1 MAVRRKQHGRGSTS
15 VCPARSYLLIS
26 IVLGCWTISA
36 NGSMEEMMI
45 APIEVIEEWGCQD
58 TEVRL
63 TCGNLESKIAI
74 LEAKFTPRC
83 RRSRTAGCV
92 HLNEYS
98 ITHPYAAQQVDKLIL
113 EETEAGRRFLATMRR
128 NHEKEL
134 EEAAAA
140 APPGSPLV
148 AGGAPAAA
156 AATSRYDGQ
165 STGGLV
171 AARSIKD
178 KRSSLRATLEHLMVR
193 YLRRLTSGDDED
205 GQDGDETGGYEAY
218 ARYRRQLPPA
228 SGEATGAAATA
239 TGSTPQPSETDGF
252 SNSMEITLLTND
264 TDTNLTVDAWRQE
277 EEAPGP
283 PAADLT
289 LPGDGSTREDLPEVD
304 ERYDGYTGSGSTVSG
319 AGGNGHRGDSGA
331 SVVLGSG
338 VGKGGRGDNVAGG
351 GGEIVSAVSDE
362 SDDDDDDNAEHNQS
376 DADADAVER
385 LVGDSVDDAGGQHQ
399 ASSSPLRQAGSPGKR
414 DPGRVR
420 RPRDCS
426 SVRKRVSQLDRFELE
441 RSMRNG
447 SFREY
452 NIRDALNYR
461 CSGKNHCSFI
471 FAQDHPFAVVW
482 KEGTVRIKYI
492 CMDDYR
498 VSKYC
503 GEHLI
508 VRNEIRWEPLDDDY
522 ESSESDANDASTDT
536 PTTLEPIQRT
546 GPSMLDTLMPSR
558 TSSDPPEPQ
567 QVAFVSF
574 EDSVVHD
581 SVAHG
586 FAVTDGRQRDRRL
599 TREDEPRAEAL
610 HAATVHSFHNLK
622 ILKPIEEPASVN
634 DTDDRALELEAARNR
649 NRQRQKVFSQD
660 FRVLKILPSNL
671 DVVEDIKQIGN
682 EYYFKKDVEVLVD
695 DNENAIVEHTD
706 AERDRSAEAA
716 NGRQGVNYTATTSD
730 GSEMTETLDIVVL
743 PAPTKDIEIYEN
755 EVLPESESQSPD
767 DLSVIGLITPTRL
780 TPSISYTS
788 SMATV
793 SVELLSHPVTDSPP
807 ADPSS
812 ANPIVVDTTLGH
824 WDEDRLVLPE
834 LEDSSELLSGQAKPN
849 RTTNDDQDKFRF
861 DNGTFRNI
869 QETVRK
875 ELDESWDPIPSPENY
890 DEDADDDEEDDEY
903 ESHPF
908 GKGSMK
914 FHKKYTSVQRTL
926 LKRPLRQGFLMT
938 PGYPKYYIGDSVC
951 QWTLYAGLH
960 QRIKLTVLDLA
971 LRHDDECRDYLHVVD
986 LNTNHTL
993 FHSCTESTRPI
1004 EIVSIQ
1010 ERLEV
1015 SVRTTTK
1022 VIYPKRGVLLHYT
1035 ALGCEAPSPTPG
1047 RMKLVRRTEQKAK
1060 YVCDPL
1066 HVFPDTGESSREL
1079 ICTAKH
1085 AWNRALP
1092 PCVEKRT
1099 TEGSGLVSH
1108 YEQKRRFGEIDRMS
1122 DNQADTVYDI
1132 LIPSFV
1138 IAALFIV
1145 NGIVFAVIM
1154 RYRNKRKQRLDLESK
1169 ELAEL

>member
-1 MAVRRKQHGRGSTS
+1 MRSAEKNMLTALDGAMRIGGIGRKHGPCRHLFFIYELLSGTRAHTGPEY
-15 VCPARSYLLIS
+15 VPARSLQLL
-26 IVLGCWTISA
+26 LGIIDRVMESALATFLVAELSVPKVSFPVRSLQDLQSHPEYTVCVPLRLQYAHHIANLRSLGYRMNVDQECDRLIA
-36 NGSMEEMMI
+36 NG
-45 APIEVIEEWGCQD
+45 A
-58 TEVRL
+58 
-63 TCGNLESKIAI
+63 N
-74 LEAKFTPRC
+74 
-83 RRSRTAGCV
+83 
-92 HLNEYS
+92 
-98 ITHPYAAQQVDKLIL
+98 
-113 EETEAGRRFLATMRR
+113 
-128 NHEKEL
+128 
-134 EEAAAA
+134 
-140 APPGSPLV
+140 
-148 AGGAPAAA
+148 
-156 AATSRYDGQ
+156 
-165 STGGLV
+165 
-171 AARSIKD
+171 
-178 KRSSLRATLEHLMVR
+178 ATLLAEYLCAVNR
-193 YLRRLTSGDDED
+193 NIVVLASEIILRRLFADAEYTSNMCKLIAV
-205 GQDGDETGGYEAY
+205 QKKV
-218 ARYRRQLPPA
+218 
-228 SGEATGAAATA
+228 
-239 TGSTPQPSETDGF
+239 
-252 SNSMEITLLTND
+252 LTNWI
-264 TDTNLTVDAWRQE
+264 AI
-277 EEAPGP
+277 PF
-283 PAADLT
+283 
-289 LPGDGSTREDLPEVD
+289 
-304 ERYDGYTGSGSTVSG
+304 G
-319 AGGNGHRGDSGA
+319 AQFRH
-331 SVVLGSG
+331 
-338 VGKGGRGDNVAGG
+338 
-351 GGEIVSAVSDE
+351 
-362 SDDDDDDNAEHNQS
+362 AEPIKQ
-376 DADADAVER
+376 
-385 LVGDSVDDAGGQHQ
+385 
-399 ASSSPLRQAGSPGKR
+399 
-414 DPGRVR
+414 
-420 RPRDCS
+420 
-426 SVRKRVSQLDRFELE
+426 F
-441 RSMRNG
+441 
-447 SFREY
+447 
-452 NIRDALNYR
+452 

-492 CMDDYR
+492 CMDGESLVSKQFLVKLLLLLLLMLMLLPMVNIFIRFRIYYR

-546 GPSMLDTLMPSR
+546 GPSMLDTLTPSR

-567 QVAFVSF
+567 QVAFVSI

-861 DNGTFRNI
+861 DNGTFRSI

-1154 RYRNKRKQRLDLESK
+1154 RYRNKRKQRLDLETF
-1169 ELAEL
+1169 

>member
-1 MAVRRKQHGRGSTS
+1 MAAVPKKQHGAGSHQQPSAIST
-15 VCPARSYLLIS
+15 ARSCMLLS
-26 IVLGCWTISA
+26 IVLGCWTISV

-83 RRSRTAGCV
+83 RPGRTGGCV

-98 ITHPYAAQQVDKLIL
+98 ITHPYAAQKVDKLIL

-140 APPGSPLV
+140 AAPPGSPLV
-148 AGGAPAAA
+148 AGAPAAA
-156 AATSRYDGQ
+156 AATSRYDGHG

-193 YLRRLTSGDDED
+193 YLRRLTSGDDEE
-205 GQDGDETGGYEAY
+205 QDGDEPGGYEAH
-218 ARYRRQLPPA
+218 ARYRRQLPSA
-228 SGEATGAAATA
+228 SGEPSAVSAAAT
-239 TGSTPQPSETDGF
+239 TGSSPQPSETDGF

-264 TDTNLTVDAWRQE
+264 TDTNLTVDAWRQVV
-277 EEAPGP
+277 AP
-283 PAADLT
+283 ASDLT
-289 LPGDGSTREDLPEVD
+289 LPTGGAGDGEEMQEVD
-304 ERYDGYTGSGSTVSG
+304 ERYGGYTGSGSTVSG
-319 AGGNGHRGDSGA
+319 ADGNGLPSDGEGF
-331 SVVLGSG
+331 VL
-338 VGKGGRGDNVAGG
+338 GRGDNGGRGGGGG
-351 GGEIVSAVSDE
+351 GGEIVSAVG
-362 SDDDDDDNAEHNQS
+362 DDDTEHNQS
-376 DADADAVER
+376 DADAVLER
-385 LVGDSVDDAGGQHQ
+385 VGDSVDDAGGGGDR
-399 ASSSPLRQAGSPGKR
+399 SSSPLRQAGSPGR
-414 DPGRVR
+414 ARG
-420 RPRDCS
+420 PRDCT

-508 VRNEIRWEPLDDDY
+508 VRNEIRWGPLDDDY
-522 ESSESDANDASTDT
+522 DSSETDTNDAISEVPPT
-536 PTTLEPIQRT
+536 PEPLQRT
-546 GPSMLDTLMPSR
+546 GPSMLNTLAPPR
-558 TSSDPPEPQ
+558 TNYDASEPQ
-567 QVAFVSF
+567 QAAAISV
-574 EDSVVHD
+574 EESVVRD
-581 SVAHG
+581 SIAHG
-586 FAVTDGRQRDRRL
+586 FSSTDGHQRDRRL

-622 ILKPIEEPASVN
+622 ILKPIEEPSTVN
-634 DTDDRALELEAARNR
+634 DTDTSALELEAAHNR

-695 DNENAIVEHTD
+695 DNENAIVD
-706 AERDRSAEAA
+706 DPDGERERPAEAA
-716 NGRQGVNYTATTSD
+716 NRGQGVNYTATTSD

-780 TPSISYTS
+780 MTTSVYSS

-793 SVELLSHPVTDSPP
+793 SVELAANPVTDSPP
-807 ADPSS
+807 TVPSS
-812 ANPIVVDTTLGH
+812 ASSITVDTTLGH

-834 LEDSSELLSGQAKPN
+834 LEESGELSSQGQGKPN
-849 RTTNDDQDKFRF
+849 RTTDEQDKFRF
-861 DNGTFRNI
+861 DNGTFRRI

-875 ELDESWDPIPSPENY
+875 ELDESWNPIPPPDNY
-890 DEDADDDEEDDEY
+890 DEDDDDDEEEDDY

-908 GKGSMK
+908 GKGSRG

-951 QWTLYAGLH
+951 QWTLYAGQH

-1010 ERLEV
+1010 DRLEV

-1047 RMKLVRRTEQKAK
+1047 RMKLVRRTENKAK

-1066 HVFPDTGESSREL
+1066 HVFPDTGETSREL

-1108 YEQKRRFGEIDRMS
+1108 YEQKRRYGEIDRMS

>member
-1 MAVRRKQHGRGSTS
+1 MMAIPQKQHGRGSINAIST
-15 VCPARSYLLIS
+15 ARSCLLLS
-26 IVLGCWTISA
+26 IVLGCWAISA

-63 TCGNLESKIAI
+63 TCGNLESKMAI

-83 RRSRTAGCV
+83 RPGRTGGCV

-98 ITHPYAAQQVDKLIL
+98 ITHPYAAQKVDKLIL

-140 APPGSPLV
+140 AAAAAAASSTASLAAPPGSP
-148 AGGAPAAA
+148 GPAAA
-156 AATSRYDGQ
+156 AATSRYDGHG
-165 STGGLV
+165 SLV

-193 YLRRLTSGDDED
+193 YLRRLTSGDDEE
-205 GQDGDETGGYEAY
+205 QDGEEPGGYEAH

-228 SGEATGAAATA
+228 SGEPTGPA
-239 TGSTPQPSETDGF
+239 TGSSPQPSETDGF

-264 TDTNLTVDAWRQE
+264 TDTNLTVDGWRQV
-277 EEAPGP
+277 APGP
-283 PAADLT
+283 LASDLT
-289 LPGDGSTREDLPEVD
+289 LPGEGASIREEIPEVD
-304 ERYDGYTGSGSTVSG
+304 ERSDGYTGSG
-319 AGGNGHRGDSGA
+319 AGGNGLHSAGEGI
-331 SVVLGSG
+331 VL
-338 VGKGGRGDNVAGG
+338 GRGDNGGRSGGGGGAGG
-351 GGEIVSAVSDE
+351 GGEIVSAVG
-362 SDDDDDDNAEHNQS
+362 DDDDDIEHNQS
-376 DADADAVER
+376 DQADAVLER
-385 LVGDSVDDAGGQHQ
+385 VGDSVDDAGGG
-399 ASSSPLRQAGSPGKR
+399 ADRSSSPLHQPGSPGSR
-414 DPGRVR
+414 DLTGRAR
-420 RPRDCS
+420 RPRDCTS
-426 SVRKRVSQLDRFELE
+426 IRKRVSQLDRFELQ

-522 ESSESDANDASTDT
+522 DSAESDANDAISDAP
-536 PTTLEPIQRT
+536 PTTESMQKPGSSILNTLAPPRT
-546 GPSMLDTLMPSR
+546 NNH
-558 TSSDPPEPQ
+558 PPEYAQIAAIP
-567 QVAFVSF
+567 V
-574 EDSVVHD
+574 EDTVVRD
-581 SVAHG
+581 SIAHG
-586 FAVTDGRQRDRRL
+586 FTFTDGRQRDRRL
-599 TREDEPRAEAL
+599 TRDDEPRAEAL

-634 DTDDRALELEAARNR
+634 DTDDGALELEAARNR

-682 EYYFKKDVEVLVD
+682 EYYFKKDVEVVVD
-695 DNENAIVEHTD
+695 DNENAIVEDTD
-706 AERDRSAEAA
+706 SESMRAAEAA
-716 NGRQGVNYTATTSD
+716 NSRQEVNYTATTSD

-743 PAPTKDIEIYEN
+743 PAPTKDIEIYDN
-755 EVLPESESQSPD
+755 EVLPESESQAPD
-767 DLSVIGLITPTRL
+767 DLSVIGLTTSTRL
-780 TPSISYTS
+780 TPAILYTS

-793 SVELLSHPVTDSPP
+793 SVEVPAKTVTDSPP
-807 ADPSS
+807 TVSS
-812 ANPIVVDTTLGH
+812 SPRPIVVDTTLGH

-834 LEDSSELLSGQAKPN
+834 VEDSSELSSGQAKPN
-849 RTTNDDQDKFRF
+849 RTIDDQDRFRF
-861 DNGTFRNI
+861 DNGTFRSI
-869 QETVRK
+869 QDTVRK
-875 ELDESWDPIPSPENY
+875 ELDESWDPIPPPDNY
-890 DEDADDDEEDDEY
+890 DEGDEDDEEEDDY
-903 ESHPF
+903 DSHLF
-908 GKGSMK
+908 GKGGK
-914 FHKKYTSVQRTL
+914 RFHKKYTSVQRTL

-951 QWTLYAGLH
+951 QWTLYAGQH

-971 LRHDDECRDYLHVVD
+971 LRHDDECRDYLHIVD

-1035 ALGCEAPSPTPG
+1035 ALGCEVPSPTPG
-1047 RMKLVRRTEQKAK
+1047 RMKLVRRTENKAK

-1066 HVFPDTGESSREL
+1066 HVFPDTGETSREL

-1108 YEQKRRFGEIDRMS
+1108 YEQKRRFSEIDRMS